1 LTEPNIKIAK
11 LETARGILQSQI
23 PEVMITEATEPRE
36 TRILPRANWMDDT
49 NEIVQPAVPA
59 FLAKLDTGGRR
70 ATRLDLA
77 NWLVSPTNPL
87 TPRAFVNRQWR
98 QFFGVGLSKAVEDLG
113 SQGEWPTHPEL
124 LDWLAAEFVQPTWE
138 AEGTHPWDMRHILR
152 TIVVSHTYRQASLP
166 NQEIDEKDP
175 DDRLLARQKPFRVD
189 AEVVHD
195 TELAISGL
203 LVERFG
209 GPSVRPLEPEGY
221 LAAMNFP
228 KREYSASHG
237 ADLYRRGL
245 YTEWQRTF
253 LHPSLLNFDAPTREE
268 CVVNRVGSNTPLQA
282 LDLLNDPIFVEAAR
296 NFAQRILENGGHQI
310 DQQISWA
317 FEQAVSRPPTER
329 EKEILA
335 NLHERSLTRFRQSP
349 NDARE
354 FTSIGESAVAAKLKP
369 VDLAAMTTVARAIL
383 NMHETITRN

>member
-1 LTEPNIKIAK
+1 MPDHFAWTNPELTDLNVKIAK

-23 PEVMITEATEPRE
+23 PEVMVTEATEPRE

-49 NEIVQPAVPA
+49 NEIVQPAIPG
-59 FLAKLDTGGRR
+59 FLGKLDTGDRR

-77 NWLVSPTNPL
+77 NWLISSHQSTHSPRL
-87 TPRAFVNRQWR
+87 RQPPVASVLR
-98 QFFGVGLSKAVEDLG
+98 HRSLQSHRRPG

-124 LDWLAAEFVQPTWE
+124 LDWLAAEFVQPTWQ
-138 AEGTHPWDMRHILR
+138 AEGTHAWDVRHILR
-152 TIVVSHTYRQASLP
+152 TIVMSHTYRQSSIGNP
-166 NQEIDEKDP
+166 QIDERDP

-203 LVERFG
+203 LVDRFG

-268 CVVNRVGSNTPLQA
+268 CVVNRVSSNTPLQA

-296 NFAQRILENGGHQI
+296 VFAQNILENGGRKI
-310 DQQISWA
+310 DQQIDWA
-317 FEQAVSRPPTER
+317 FEHAVNRPPTER
-329 EKEILA
+329 E
-335 NLHERSLTRFRQSP
+335 ERDPGRSP
-349 NDARE
+349 P
-354 FTSIGESAVAAKLKP
+354 AKSG
-369 VDLAAMTTVARAIL
+369 
-383 NMHETITRN
+383 